1 MEVFLDVVKNK
12 YAEFNGRARRK
23 EFWMY
28 VLVTTL
34 ITISC
39 YVVIAIGAAFS
50 NDLIIYFGYFLLIL
64 ISFGLFI
71 PNLAVYI
78 RRLHDTNRSGWF
90 LLIGVIPFIGFLIL
104 LVFLLTEGTYG
115 PNKYGPDPKSPNSE
129 LETIGKDE
137 LV

>member
-39 YVVIAIGAAFS
+39 YVVIAIGVAFS

>member
-78 RRLHDTNRSGWF
+78 RRLPATNRSGWF